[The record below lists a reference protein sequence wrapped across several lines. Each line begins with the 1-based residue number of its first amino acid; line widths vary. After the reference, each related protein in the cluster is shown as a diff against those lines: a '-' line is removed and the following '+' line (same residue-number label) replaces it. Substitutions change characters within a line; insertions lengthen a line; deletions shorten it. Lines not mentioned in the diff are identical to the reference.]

1 MFQKCIRLIFFDTN
15 AISEEVLKIS
25 WELLLLNDGMKT
37 LNFINF
43 WGVKILQSSGRWLDA
58 IKNANAPIEIIWRMD
73 KSSGDIITPGKK
85 ESFFDC

>member
-15 AISEEVLKIS
+15 AISEEALKTS

>member
-1 MFQKCIRLIFFDTN
+1 LIFFDTN
-15 AISEEVLKIS
+15 AISEEALKTS

-58 IKNANAPIEIIWRMD
+58 IKNTNAPIEIIWRMD